1 MPIVIRN
8 CSLSWE
14 SQYYKL
20 IILNARFLY
29 EQSYCNDHEMEALK
43 TSHPDLM
50 VHVPG
55 VVSLFFVKQLT
66 TPEDM
71 DDCI

>member
-8 CSLSWE
+8 CSFSGE

-20 IILNARFLY
+20 IILEARFLC
-29 EQSYCNDHEMEALK
+29 EQSYCNDHEMDALK
-43 TSHPDLM
+43 TSPDLM

-55 VVSLFFVKQLT
+55 VVTCFS
-66 TPEDM
+66 
-71 DDCI
+71 